1 MEKLT
6 SLDFTTPDLSALSLG
21 TLAEWVKAGVVVIGT
36 VQASDRASDQYIST
50 LKIFAVEPRFAQVRG

>member
-6 SLDFTTPDLSALSLG
+6 SLDFTTPENSAMSLE
-21 TLAEWVKAGVVVIGT
+21 TLAQWIRAGDVVIGT
-36 VQASDRASDQYIST
+36 ADAKARSTDPYVST